1 MIKRIETE
9 SEKEQVYELICLEV
23 QEELIYKKQT
33 LPNKDL
39 VYETFDDKNEIYFI
53 DVDQEKVNGFVR
65 AHFSNYFDEIWIYGI
80 YVRENMRNNGIAKS
94 LLDKIFKFAKDNNKQ
109 TIKLY
114 AYSDNIASIK
124 LYEQYG
130 FKEIQKMMIKDL

>member
-9 SEKEQVYELICLEV
+9 NEKEQVYELICLEV

-33 LPNKDL
+33 LPNKDF
-39 VYETFDDKNEIYFI
+39 VFESFDDKNEIYFI
-53 DVDQEKVNGFVR
+53 DVDQEKVNGYIKTHV
-65 AHFSNYFDEIWIYGI
+65 SNYFDEMWVYGL
-80 YVRENMRNNGIAKS
+80 YVRENKRNNGIAKS
-94 LLDKIFKFAKDNNKQ
+94 LLDEIFKFAKANNKQ

-114 AYSDNIASIK
+114 AYSNNMAAIK

-130 FKEIQKMMIKDL
+130 FKEIQKLMAKEL